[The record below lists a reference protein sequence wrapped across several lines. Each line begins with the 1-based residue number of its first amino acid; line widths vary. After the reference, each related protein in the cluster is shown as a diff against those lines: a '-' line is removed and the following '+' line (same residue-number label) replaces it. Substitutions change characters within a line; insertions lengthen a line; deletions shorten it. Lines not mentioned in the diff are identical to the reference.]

1 MSNRIIIYAIRAL
14 VMLLAIPVHE
24 SAHALVSS
32 WLGDSTAKDNGR
44 LTLNPMAHFDLLGAM
59 CMILTGFG
67 WARPVPIGA
76 NRFKHPKL
84 GMAVSALAGPVSNLL
99 LGYFGYI
106 AYKLTAYTLTGRTQ
120 SILLLF
126 FQTFVLINVMLAVFN
141 LIPVPPLDGSR
152 IALAFLP
159 QRIYFSIMRYEK
171 YIFLALFVV
180 LAMGVLNL
188 PISIVNNFFLDMF
201 NKGTMFIDYMFMGT
215 AM

>member
-106 AYKLTAYTLTGRTQ
+106 AYKLTAYTLTGRVQ

>member
-141 LIPVPPLDGSR
+141 LIPVPPL
-152 IALAFLP
+152 
-159 QRIYFSIMRYEK
+159 
-171 YIFLALFVV
+171 
-180 LAMGVLNL
+180 
-188 PISIVNNFFLDMF
+188 
-201 NKGTMFIDYMFMGT
+201 
-215 AM
+215 

>member
-159 QRIYFSIMRYEK
+159 QRMYFSIMRYEK

>member
-201 NKGTMFIDYMFMGT
+201 NKGTMFIDYMFIGT

>member
-201 NKGTMFIDYMFMGT
+201 NKGTMFIDSMFMGT

>member
-159 QRIYFSIMRYEK
+159 QRMYFSIMRYEK

-201 NKGTMFIDYMFMGT
+201 NKGTMFIDYMFVGT

>member
-120 SILLLF
+120 DILLLF

-159 QRIYFSIMRYEK
+159 QRMYFSIMRYEK

-188 PISIVNNFFLDMF
+188 PISIVNNFFLNMF
-201 NKGTMFIDYMFMGT
+201 NKGTMFIDYMFVGT

>member
-201 NKGTMFIDYMFMGT
+201 NKGTMFIDYMFVGT